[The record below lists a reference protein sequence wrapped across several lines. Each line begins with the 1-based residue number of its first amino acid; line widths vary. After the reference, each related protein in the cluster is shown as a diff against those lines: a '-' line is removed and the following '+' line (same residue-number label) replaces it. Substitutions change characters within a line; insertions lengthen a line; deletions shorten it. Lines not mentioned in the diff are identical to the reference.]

1 MVRPVA
7 ADWQVEFEGEQIK
20 PLEGPCGLELMS
32 FGYVNQNAAVMRG
45 PMVVQLLQQFI
56 MLTAWGELDYLLID
70 FPPGTGDVQLTL
82 CQQLNITAA
91 VIVTTPTRLSFADV
105 VKGIEL
111 FDRVAVPC
119 VAVVENMA
127 YYEVCKLSRTT
138 TTVSYT
144 HLTLPTI
151 LLV

>member
-1 MVRPVA
+1 MT
-7 ADWQVEFEGEQIK
+7 
-20 PLEGPCGLELMS
+20 

-82 CQQLNITAA
+82 CQQLILSGS

-127 YYEVCKLSRTT
+127 YYEVMR
-138 TTVSYT
+138 
-144 HLTLPTI
+144 
-151 LLV
+151 LLYYYGCCYYYYQYYQH